1 LIAFPVA
8 KPTVPGGTPA
18 SHLARIGTEASGCPV
33 NGETRPVTGT
43 LSYALED
50 DLTVS
55 LLQARLIELGLP
67 INVKVGGSLGDSA

>member
-1 LIAFPVA
+1 M
-8 KPTVPGGTPA
+8 
-18 SHLARIGTEASGCPV
+18 

-55 LLQARLIELGLP
+55 LLQARLLELNLP
-67 INVKVGGSLGDSA
+67 INVKIAASWGGL